1 MRSDLKVVV
10 VTGSAGGIG
19 QAITAR
25 LEERGHL
32 VVGLDRS
39 GCRPDSHDRQV
50 DMADTEALLS
60 VAHDLADGYEVGA
73 LVHNAAVQPIG
84 AVGETPVSEW
94 IEALRVNV
102 LAADVLAG
110 AFRHSMAAQNGSV
123 VVVSSVHARAT
134 TGGITAYATT
144 KAALEGW
151 VRSAALDLGPDV
163 RVNAIAPGAVD
174 TAKLREG
181 FDRWGPEVADGR
193 RAILRE
199 RTALGRIAD
208 PLEIAEVVGFLL
220 GAQSAFMTGSVLTI
234 DGGASAR
241 LGSE

>member
-1 MRSDLKVVV
+1 VISDSKVVV

-19 QAITAR
+19 RAITAK
-25 LEERGHL
+25 LEHHGHR

-39 GCRPDSHDRQV
+39 GGRPGSPDRQI
-50 DMADTEALLS
+50 DMADTNALLS
-60 VAHDLADGYEVGA
+60 VAHDLAGGYEIGA
-73 LVHNAAVQPIG
+73 LVHNAAVQPMG
-84 AVGETPVSEW
+84 AVGETSVADW

-110 AFRHSMAAQNGSV
+110 AFRRSLAAQGGAV
-123 VVVSSVHARAT
+123 VV
-134 TGGITAYATT
+134 
-144 KAALEGW
+144 
-151 VRSAALDLGPDV
+151 
-163 RVNAIAPGAVD
+163 VNAIAPGAVD

-181 FDRWGPEVADGR
+181 FDRWGPDLADKRREV
-193 RAILRE
+193 LRE

-208 PLEIAEVVGFLL
+208 PCEIAEVVDFLL
-220 GAQSAFMTGSVLTI
+220 GPQSAFMTGSILTI

>member
-1 MRSDLKVVV
+1 MARESKLVV

-19 QAITAR
+19 RAIAAK
-25 LEERGHL
+25 LEQRGHR

-39 GCRPDSHDRQV
+39 ECRPDSEDRQV
-50 DMADTEALLS
+50 DIADTDALLS
-60 VAHDLADGYEVGA
+60 VAHDLADEHQIGA
-73 LVHNAAVQPIG
+73 LVHNAAVQPMG
-84 AVGETPVSEW
+84 AVGETSVADW

-110 AFRHSMAAQNGSV
+110 AFRRSMAAQRGAV

-151 VRSAALDLGPDV
+151 VRSAALDLGPEV
-163 RVNAIAPGAVD
+163 RVNAIAPGAVN

-181 FDRWGPEVADGR
+181 FDRWGPELADGR
-193 RAILRE
+193 REILRE
-199 RTALGRIAD
+199 RTALGRIAE
-208 PLEIAEVVGFLL
+208 PSEIAEVVQFLL
-220 GAQSAFMTGSVLTI
+220 GGQSAFMTGSVLTI

>member
-1 MRSDLKVVV
+1 MRTDLKVVV

-19 QAITAR
+19 QAITDK
-25 LEERGHL
+25 LEQRGHL

-50 DMADTEALLS
+50 DMADTDALLA
-60 VAHDLADGYEVGA
+60 VAQELAAGYEIGA
-73 LVHNAAVQPIG
+73 LVHNAAVQPLG
-84 AVGETPVSEW
+84 AVGETSVADW

-110 AFRHSMAAQNGSV
+110 AFRQSMAAQNGSV
-123 VVVSSVHARAT
+123 VVVSSVHAHAT

-181 FDRWGPEVADGR
+181 FDRWGPDIADGR
-193 RAILRE
+193 RAVLRE
-199 RTALGRIAD
+199 RTALGRIAE
-208 PLEIAEVVGFLL
+208 PSEIADVVGFLL

>member
-1 MRSDLKVVV
+1 MTRESKVIV

-19 QAITAR
+19 QAITAK
-25 LEERGHL
+25 LEERGHR
-32 VVGLDRS
+32 VIGLDRA
-39 GCRPDSHDRQV
+39 GCRPESHDHQI

-60 VAHDLADGYEVGA
+60 LARDLAGGYDIGA
-73 LVHNAAVQPIG
+73 LVHNAAVQPLG
-84 AVGETPVSEW
+84 AVGETPVAEW

-110 AFRHSMAAQNGSV
+110 AFRESMATQSGSV

-151 VRSAALDLGPDV
+151 VRSAALDLGPEV

-181 FDRWGPEVADGR
+181 FDRWGPDIADGR
-193 RAILRE
+193 RAVLRE

-208 PLEIAEVVGFLL
+208 PIEIAEVVQFLI
-220 GAQSAFMTGSVLTI
+220 GGQSAFMTGSVLTI

>member
-1 MRSDLKVVV
+1 MSRASKVVV

-19 QAITAR
+19 QAITAK
-25 LEERGHL
+25 LEQRGHS
-32 VVGLDRS
+32 VIGLDRS
-39 GCRPDSHDRQV
+39 GCRADSHDRQV
-50 DMADTEALLS
+50 DMADTDALVS
-60 VAHDLADGYEVGA
+60 VAQDLADGYEIGA
-73 LVHNAAVQPIG
+73 LVHNAAVQPMG
-84 AVGETPVSEW
+84 AVGETSVAEW

-110 AFRHSMAAQNGSV
+110 AFHASMAAQSGAV

-134 TGGITAYATT
+134 TGGMTAYATT

-181 FDRWGPEVADGR
+181 FDRWGPDVADAR
-193 RAILRE
+193 RQVLRE
-199 RTALGRIAD
+199 RTALGRIAE
-208 PLEIAEVVGFLL
+208 PSEIAEVVGFLL
-220 GAQSAFMTGSVLTI
+220 GGQAAFMTGSVLTI